1 MYNAT
6 LNSSLN
12 YVNKPSLENWN
23 PWIWRITAAVS
34 GILCGLAT
42 IYPIFAW
49 LIWLAPAAFLFS
61 ILAAHNKPLT
71 EYLWRSGLF
80 AVCYYAL
87 ALSGLL
93 TVADHLPLPRW
104 QAGLLVLL
112 ITALCVV
119 LLSLLWLLAAVIY
132 GLCQPAVPVSFAFW
146 PLVCYLIE
154 WLQGHIFGGFPA
166 ISLGVSQ
173 GVYPLLCQSAGCWG
187 ATGLSSLIILINILL
202 AATIFCRRWRYL
214 LLALAIFIINIVAGL
229 VDWHFDTPPE
239 RTLQVAAA
247 NSDIMLE
254 QRWDSS
260 YDSEIFAIYAGQA
273 ANSRAEGAQLLLLP
287 ETALPYVLQSTSGY
301 GSRFLQLANQ
311 NQLTLVV
318 GGFAE
323 HNRQRYNS
331 LFSATPASAGGKL
344 TEIYSKRALVPFGE
358 YIPLKGLCRRLLPDG
373 FWASFTLNILQ
384 SGGKQGAATIILADK
399 SRVST
404 AQLICYDLCF
414 ADYPRQ
420 AVNEGAQLLLAAS
433 NDVWYRDTC
442 VIYQHLN
449 HAILRAIE
457 YNRPLL
463 NSTNGGYSAV
473 IDNQGRILALT
484 NPNTAQA
491 KTAMAEVG
499 LTSNLTLFS
508 RYGQYHIFI
517 IALIWLA
524 VSVIGWLCRPADN
537 YKFFSIR

>member
-93 TVADHLPLPRW
+93 TVADHLSLPRW

-260 YDSEIFAIYAGQA
+260 RKPPCPTF
-273 ANSRAEGAQLLLLP
+273 
-287 ETALPYVLQSTSGY
+287 
-301 GSRFLQLANQ
+301 
-311 NQLTLVV
+311 
-318 GGFAE
+318 
-323 HNRQRYNS
+323 
-331 LFSATPASAGGKL
+331 
-344 TEIYSKRALVPFGE
+344 YSP
-358 YIPLKGLCRRLLPDG
+358 
-373 FWASFTLNILQ
+373 
-384 SGGKQGAATIILADK
+384 
-399 SRVST
+399 
-404 AQLICYDLCF
+404 
-414 ADYPRQ
+414 
-420 AVNEGAQLLLAAS
+420 LLAMAHVFCS
-433 NDVWYRDTC
+433 LP
-442 VIYQHLN
+442 IK
-449 HAILRAIE
+449 
-457 YNRPLL
+457 
-463 NSTNGGYSAV
+463 TN
-473 IDNQGRILALT
+473 
-484 NPNTAQA
+484 
-491 KTAMAEVG
+491 
-499 LTSNLTLFS
+499 
-508 RYGQYHIFI
+508 
-517 IALIWLA
+517 
-524 VSVIGWLCRPADN
+524 
-537 YKFFSIR
+537 